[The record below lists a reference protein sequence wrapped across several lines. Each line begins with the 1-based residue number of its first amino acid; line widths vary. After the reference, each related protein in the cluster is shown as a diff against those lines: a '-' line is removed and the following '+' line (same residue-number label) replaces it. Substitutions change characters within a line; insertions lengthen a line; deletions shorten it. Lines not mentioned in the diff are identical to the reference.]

1 MTEKN
6 LVKNTG
12 NLAGTKNSACDNTG
26 NLIVK
31 LIELTTCVV
40 SSAVA
45 FKTCNT
51 IDSIMLLGL
60 SLSAIAEI
68 FIVTCANI
76 DFLEIYKHRNKLE

>member
-31 LIELTTCVV
+31 LIELTICVV

-45 FKTCNT
+45 FKACNT
-51 IDSIMLLGL
+51 IDSIMSNGYN
-60 SLSAIAEI
+60 AE
-68 FIVTCANI
+68 FCAGSQRFALTNTR
-76 DFLEIYKHRNKLE
+76 DNPESPHQSPR